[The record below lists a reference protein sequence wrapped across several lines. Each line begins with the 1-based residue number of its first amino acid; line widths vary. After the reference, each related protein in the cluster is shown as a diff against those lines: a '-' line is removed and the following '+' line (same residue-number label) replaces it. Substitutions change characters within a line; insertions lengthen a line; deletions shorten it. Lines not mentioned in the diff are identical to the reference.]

1 MIEIKQLIKRNNIKV
16 LNYRK
21 SNNNIIIS
29 NSNNK
34 YIIKRGIYNKKIMDY
49 LNSRGFNYY
58 PDIYDYN
65 NKYQLIKYVEDSNIP
80 KEKKINDLIN
90 IVALLHKKTSFYKE
104 VDEVEY
110 KKLYEDLLNNCSY
123 LKEYYNDLISIID
136 SKVFMSPKEYLLA
149 SNITLIFDSISYC
162 EVQINKWYEIINSKD
177 KTRRMRVCVIH
188 NDLNLKNFI
197 KDDKDY
203 LINWDKSKIDTP
215 IFDLYKLYLRCNNDY
230 DFIEILR
237 NYEKSYPLLEDEL
250 LLLYILISM
259 PSIIKFNR
267 NNYDT
272 CISINKEI
280 NKLLKTSNLIKNYKK
295 SP

>member
-1 MIEIKQLIKRNNIKV
+1 
-16 LNYRK
+16 
-21 SNNNIIIS
+21 
-29 NSNNK
+29 
-34 YIIKRGIYNKKIMDY
+34 MDY

-203 LINWDKSKIDTP
+203 LINWDKSKIDMP

>member
-162 EVQINKWYEIINSKD
+162 EVRINKWYEIINSKD

-203 LINWDKSKIDTP
+203 LINWDKSKIDMP

>member
-136 SKVFMSPKEYLLA
+136 SKVFMSPKDLLA

-203 LINWDKSKIDTP
+203 LINWDKSKIDMP

>member
-188 NDLNLKNFI
+188 NDLKLKNFI

-203 LINWDKSKIDTP
+203 LINWDKSKIDMP

>member
-80 KEKKINDLIN
+80 NEKKINDLIN

-203 LINWDKSKIDTP
+203 LINWDKSKIDMP
-215 IFDLYKLYLRCNNDY
+215 IFDLYKLYLRCNNNY

>member
-16 LNYRK
+16 LSYRK

-29 NSNNK
+29 NEKNK
-34 YIIKRGIYNKKIMDY
+34 YIIKRGTYNKKIMEY

-65 NKYQLIKYVEDSNIP
+65 NNYQLIKYVEDSNIP
-80 KEKKINDLIN
+80 NEKKINDLIN
-90 IVALLHKKTSFYKE
+90 VVALLHKKTSFYKE

-123 LKEYYNDLISIID
+123 LKEYYSDLISIID

-149 SNITLIFDSISYC
+149 SNITLIFDSINYC
-162 EVQINKWYEIINSKD
+162 EVQINKWYEMINKKE
-177 KTRRMRVCVIH
+177 KTHRMRVCVIH
-188 NDLNLKNFI
+188 NNLNLKNFI

-203 LINWDKSKIDTP
+203 LINWDKSKIDMP

-230 DFIEILR
+230 DFIEILK
-237 NYEKSYPLLEDEL
+237 NYEKIYPIIDDEL
-250 LLLYILISM
+250 ILLYILISM
-259 PSIIKFNR
+259 PSIINFKKDD
-267 NNYDT
+267 YET

-295 SP
+295 LP

>member
-65 NKYQLIKYVEDSNIP
+65 NKYQLIKYVKDSNIP

-203 LINWDKSKIDTP
+203 LINWDKSKIDMP

>member
-34 YIIKRGIYNKKIMDY
+34 YIIKREIYNKKIMDY

-188 NDLNLKNFI
+188 NDLKLKNFI

-203 LINWDKSKIDTP
+203 LINWDKSKIDMP
-215 IFDLYKLYLRCNNDY
+215 IFDLYKLYLRGNNDY

>member
-34 YIIKRGIYNKKIMDY
+34 YIIKREIYNKKIMDY

-203 LINWDKSKIDTP
+203 LINWDKSKIDMP

>member
-203 LINWDKSKIDTP
+203 LINWDKSKIDMP

-272 CISINKEI
+272 CMSINKEI

>member
-34 YIIKRGIYNKKIMDY
+34 YIIKREIYNKKIMDY

-203 LINWDKSKIDTP
+203 LINWDKSKIDMP
-215 IFDLYKLYLRCNNDY
+215 IFDLYKLYLRCNNNY

>member
-188 NDLNLKNFI
+188 NDLKLKNFI

-203 LINWDKSKIDTP
+203 LINWDKSKIDMP

-295 SP
+295 LP

>member
-65 NKYQLIKYVEDSNIP
+65 NNYQLIKYVEDSNIP
-80 KEKKINDLIN
+80 NEKKINDLIN
-90 IVALLHKKTSFYKE
+90 VVALLHKKTSFYKE

-203 LINWDKSKIDTP
+203 LINWDKSKIDMP

>member
-16 LNYRK
+16 LSYRK

-203 LINWDKSKIDTP
+203 LINWDKSKIDMP

-295 SP
+295 LP

>member
-65 NKYQLIKYVEDSNIP
+65 NNYQLIKYVEDSNIP
-80 KEKKINDLIN
+80 NEKKINDLIN

-203 LINWDKSKIDTP
+203 LINWDKSKIDMP

>member
-34 YIIKRGIYNKKIMDY
+34 YIIKRRIYNKKIMDY

-188 NDLNLKNFI
+188 NDLKLKNFI

-203 LINWDKSKIDTP
+203 LINWDKSKIDMP
-215 IFDLYKLYLRCNNDY
+215 IFDLYKLYLRGNNDY

>member
-203 LINWDKSKIDTP
+203 LINWDKSKIDMP

>member
-65 NKYQLIKYVEDSNIP
+65 NNYQLIKYVEDINIP
-80 KEKKINDLIN
+80 NEKKINDLIN

-188 NDLNLKNFI
+188 NDLKLKNFI

-203 LINWDKSKIDTP
+203 LINWDKSKIDMP

-272 CISINKEI
+272 YISINKEI

>member
-34 YIIKRGIYNKKIMDY
+34 YIIKREIYNKKIMDY

-65 NKYQLIKYVEDSNIP
+65 NKYQLIKYVEDSN
-80 KEKKINDLIN
+80 KKKKKKINDLIN

-188 NDLNLKNFI
+188 NDLKLKNFI

-203 LINWDKSKIDTP
+203 LINWDKSKIDMP
-215 IFDLYKLYLRCNNDY
+215 IFDLYKLYLRGNNDY

>member
-203 LINWDKSKIDTP
+203 LINWDKSKIDMP

-230 DFIEILR
+230 DFIEILM

>member
-203 LINWDKSKIDTP
+203 LINWDKSKIDMP
-215 IFDLYKLYLRCNNDY
+215 IFDLYKLYLRCNNNY